1 MGSSLNFLIGSV
13 RAGVLDDEEDV
24 DAEADACLAFWASI
38 LIYLVLSVS
47 RAVSR

>member
-24 DAEADACLAFWASI
+24 DAEADAACLAFWASI
-38 LIYLVLSVS
+38 LSYLV
-47 RAVSR
+47 